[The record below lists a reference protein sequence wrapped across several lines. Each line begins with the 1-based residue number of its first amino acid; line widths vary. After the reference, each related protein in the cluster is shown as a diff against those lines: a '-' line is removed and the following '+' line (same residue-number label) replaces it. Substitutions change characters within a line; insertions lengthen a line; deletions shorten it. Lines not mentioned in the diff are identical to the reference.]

1 MLSISPSSDL
11 KISAEFMLLCRRL
24 SSITRRTLRIHHRPF
39 FSQRVLKQ
47 AEFTTPGDGGISLLQ
62 ALDDADEDTTDTH
75 FEGTHE
81 PQKTSHCASTS
92 TAAILYDRRRQSD
105 PQVALNLISD
115 PYVENLREA
124 MRRHDYYRVRT
135 LIGQIIKDSQED
147 KITVANKLQFTI
159 LTVPL
164 KLIPPMMV
172 VSMLHLVAPFLGEEK
187 FSRKVVHRVIAL
199 ILDSS
204 PNVSHKLVDLI
215 FPTFLLHLKKTK
227 PQETWSGVPFPLV
240 LTSFTLL
247 RWLLPRSRT
256 RSTELFKI
264 LVDIGHIPPSTL
276 LCDDNTGNV
285 YTLMYAPSIK
295 TCGQRGWTE
304 LACEFL
310 NDFLRSA
317 KAPRALRTD
326 LAMELAGHLLNSPSE
341 NDLYRC
347 CNLIERLHT
356 FQPVPDEI
364 IRDFYAIA
372 NQYNFGGPA
381 ERLYL
386 FTRDMR
392 RIMRRDKLKPH
403 SYPLPQGRSLVW
415 LARDLASDD
424 STRPHFEFL
433 VKEAH
438 EQQQDVLI
446 PAPHQPHYLILVVV
460 EGFGLIAQSLWE
472 KWTQRVNGEVIRGSP
487 EILVRIIRLTR
498 SMTRKQEERLIFL
511 LKCDPRDNAEI
522 KESRR
527 RLDGISSFAG
537 KVLRAYITKHKP
549 LDEADH
555 LILTSLARAHFVLGN
570 ISDGFQCFRI
580 LLRRKEKPDI
590 VDINVGLT
598 ALAEFKPRAASVFL
612 TMMKK
617 YDVEPDETTFST
629 ILHHSMMKDDLDL
642 CTELALQMKT
652 SLGPGSNFLPFYSMA
667 SASVVERSGDSQ
679 QRRVARL
686 KTVLGVLR
694 IMDYP
699 VEKFVMYPEVGKS
712 LILASLHYP
721 ELAFE
726 FWEVV
731 YKGVPRND
739 LEYCNQVGHIR
750 IAIRKAWNRGN
761 LDGTKMKDMLSKL
774 LRN

>member
-1 MLSISPSSDL
+1 
-11 KISAEFMLLCRRL
+11 
-24 SSITRRTLRIHHRPF
+24 
-39 FSQRVLKQ
+39 
-47 AEFTTPGDGGISLLQ
+47 
-62 ALDDADEDTTDTH
+62 
-75 FEGTHE
+75 
-81 PQKTSHCASTS
+81 
-92 TAAILYDRRRQSD
+92 
-105 PQVALNLISD
+105 
-115 PYVENLREA
+115 
-124 MRRHDYYRVRT
+124 
-135 LIGQIIKDSQED
+135 
-147 KITVANKLQFTI
+147 
-159 LTVPL
+159 
-164 KLIPPMMV
+164 
-172 VSMLHLVAPFLGEEK
+172 
-187 FSRKVVHRVIAL
+187 
-199 ILDSS
+199 
-204 PNVSHKLVDLI
+204 
-215 FPTFLLHLKKTK
+215 
-227 PQETWSGVPFPLV
+227 
-240 LTSFTLL
+240 
-247 RWLLPRSRT
+247 
-256 RSTELFKI
+256 
-264 LVDIGHIPPSTL
+264 
-276 LCDDNTGNV
+276 
-285 YTLMYAPSIK
+285 
-295 TCGQRGWTE
+295 
-304 LACEFL
+304 
-310 NDFLRSA
+310 
-317 KAPRALRTD
+317 
-326 LAMELAGHLLNSPSE
+326 
-341 NDLYRC
+341 
-347 CNLIERLHT
+347 
-356 FQPVPDEI
+356 
-364 IRDFYAIA
+364 
-372 NQYNFGGPA
+372 
-381 ERLYL
+381 
-386 FTRDMR
+386 
-392 RIMRRDKLKPH
+392 
-403 SYPLPQGRSLVW
+403 
-415 LARDLASDD
+415 
-424 STRPHFEFL
+424 
-433 VKEAH
+433 
-438 EQQQDVLI
+438 
-446 PAPHQPHYLILVVV
+446 
-460 EGFGLIAQSLWE
+460 
-472 KWTQRVNGEVIRGSP
+472 
-487 EILVRIIRLTR
+487 
-498 SMTRKQEERLIFL
+498 MTRKQEERLIFL